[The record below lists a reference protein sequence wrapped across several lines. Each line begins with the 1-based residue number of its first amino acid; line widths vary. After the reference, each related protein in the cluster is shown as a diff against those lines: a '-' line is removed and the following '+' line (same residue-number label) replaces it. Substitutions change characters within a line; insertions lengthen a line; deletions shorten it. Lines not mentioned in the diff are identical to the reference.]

1 MNYKTLALAVLSVFA
16 TTPSLADTVSDAGT
30 SPATPAG
37 WNKTSDTGG
46 FEGTVKLKGTIEK
59 AQLPWMW
66 MVGDGQA
73 VDKDGNA
80 IFNLGSDDFKK
91 GTKGSVNLGGSTYVF
106 TTLKPSEPINFLMG
120 YTKEAFGT
128 TKAGITPKV
137 EVKNSAGD
145 KVVLTYENNSLQTIR
160 VNAEGENSGAKAKVK
175 GALDLKFGTA
185 LNAAAIIIPKS
196 GGASRWGYQVT
207 QGYNDAALKSKQLL
221 QDKFTDYSTL
231 YPKWDYNYTNGYL
244 ATALLDGTNILSSSS
259 AYKAKNVTGS
269 LYSGIYEATIYW
281 GSDKAPQKWTAPI
294 EITVTMI

>member
-30 SPATPAG
+30 SPTTPAG
-37 WNKTSDTGG
+37 WEKTSDTGG
-46 FEGTVKLKGTIEK
+46 FEGTVKLQGTIEK

-66 MVGDGQA
+66 MVGDGKA
-73 VDKDGNA
+73 LDKDGNA
-80 IFNLGSDDFKK
+80 IFNIGSDEFKK
-91 GTKGSVNLGGSTYVF
+91 GTNGSVNLGGSTYVF

-128 TKAGITPKV
+128 AKAGITPKV
-137 EVKNSAGD
+137 EVTNNEGN
-145 KVVLTYENNSLQTIR
+145 KVELTYKNALQTIR
-160 VNAEGENSGAKAKVK
+160 VDATGKNNDAKAEIK

-185 LNAAAIIIPKS
+185 LNVLAKIYYTSSGAFYFSQETGNGWSDAII
-196 GGASRWGYQVT
+196 
-207 QGYNDAALKSKQLL
+207 KSKTLL
-221 QDKFTDYSTL
+221 SEKFTDYNTL
-231 YPKWDYNYTNGYL
+231 YTKKETYNNYDAVKLLNGTQAYSSTNNYL
-244 ATALLDGTNILSSSS
+244 Q
-259 AYKAKNVTGS
+259 AKNVTGS